1 MGAGAFTT
9 WSDLARTMRDD
20 LASGNWRTVHSY
32 SVGGPAPCTL
42 QSRSLPEF
50 MGLLAMV
57 EARAA
62 QETSPGFN
70 GQLMV
75 VTRGGF

>member
-1 MGAGAFTT
+1 MTTGAFTT

-42 QSRSLPEF
+42 QYHSLPEF

-62 QETSPGFN
+62 QESAPDFN
-70 GQLMV
+70 GQLTV
-75 VTRGGF
+75 VTRGGY